1 MRRPFFGF
9 LLEPVP
15 FKQSETQGHLVAEIV
30 IVANA
35 FGAEAVWRSGHC
47 AWLGTAADAGAQ
59 GFEVRRELFSTG
71 ADASHAALA
80 SLGADA
86 RKRGLWC
93 VYSTPACLYIDG
105 HLDYCAL
112 ETALDEA
119 DSLGARFV
127 KLQLGT
133 FTGQANA
140 SAIARIS
147 ARRRARLL
155 VENGQRAID
164 DALPRFVALFDA
176 LAQEG
181 APDVLGMTFDIGNW
195 HWTGEAP
202 LAAAHA
208 LAEHVEY
215 IHCKDVS
222 GSGARRFACAPA
234 LDDPFFT
241 SIFAILPRRVPRAIE
256 FPLDE
261 QAMADDARRRVAW
274 LAAA

>member
-1 MRRPFFGF
+1 M
-9 LLEPVP
+9 EPVP
-15 FKQSETQGHLVAEIV
+15 SEKKTEGNAVTEIV

-35 FGAEAVWRSGHC
+35 FGAEPVWCSGHC

-59 GFEVRRELFSTG
+59 GFEVRRELFAS
-71 ADASHAALA
+71 DAEASLQALA
-80 SLGADA
+80 RLGADA

-93 VYSTPACLYIDG
+93 VYSTPACLYLDG
-105 HLDYCAL
+105 HLDSSAL
-112 ETALDEA
+112 EATLAEA
-119 DSLGARFV
+119 DALGARFV
-127 KLQLGT
+127 KVQLGT
-133 FTGQANA
+133 FTGRANA
-140 SAIARIS
+140 AAIARIC

-181 APDVLGMTFDIGNW
+181 APEVLGMTFDIGNW
-195 HWTGEAP
+195 HWTSGAP
-202 LAAAHA
+202 LAAARA
-208 LAEHVEY
+208 LARHVEY

-234 LDDPFFT
+234 HDDPFFP

-256 FPLDE
+256 FPLDG
-261 QAMADDARRRVAW
+261 QSLADDARRRVAW

>member
-1 MRRPFFGF
+1 MAEKA
-9 LLEPVP
+9 LLEG
-15 FKQSETQGHLVAEIV
+15 STADIV

-35 FGAEAVWRSGHC
+35 FGVEPVWRSGQSN
-47 AWLGTAADAGAQ
+47 WLGIAADAGAQ
-59 GFEVRRELFSTG
+59 GFEVRRELFATD
-71 ADASHAALA
+71 ADASRDALA
-80 SLGADA
+80 RLGDEA
-86 RKRGLWC
+86 RERGLWC
-93 VYSTPACLYIDG
+93 VYSTPACLYLDG
-105 HLDYCAL
+105 RLDCCAL
-112 ETALDEA
+112 ETALAEA
-119 DSLGARFV
+119 DALGARFV

-133 FTGQANA
+133 FSGHANA
-140 SAIARIS
+140 AAIARICS
-147 ARRRARLL
+147 RGRARLL

-164 DALPRFVALFDA
+164 DALARFVALFGA
-176 LAQEG
+176 LAEEG

-208 LAEHVEY
+208 LAAHVEY
-215 IHCKDVS
+215 IHCKGVT

-234 LDDPFFT
+234 PDDPFFS

-261 QAMADDARRRVAW
+261 QGLADDARRRVAW

>member
-1 MRRPFFGF
+1 MTSAATN
-9 LLEPVP
+9 EHDT
-15 FKQSETQGHLVAEIV
+15 SEIV

-35 FGAEAVWRSGHC
+35 FGADPVWRSGHA
-47 AWLGTAADAGAQ
+47 AWLDVAVGAGAQ
-59 GFEVRRELFSTG
+59 GFEVRRELFATD
-71 ADASHAALA
+71 ADASHQAL
-80 SLGADA
+80 SRLGAEA

-105 HLDYCAL
+105 RLDARAL
-112 ETALDEA
+112 ETALAEA
-119 DSLGARFV
+119 DALGARFV

-133 FTGQANA
+133 FTGRANA
-140 SAIARIS
+140 AAIARLCGQ
-147 ARRRARLL
+147 RRARLL

-164 DALPRFVALFDA
+164 DALARFVALFDA
-176 LAQEG
+176 LALEG

-202 LAAAHA
+202 LAAAQV
-208 LAEHVEY
+208 LAAHVEY
-215 IHCKDVS
+215 IHCKGVT

-234 LDDPFFT
+234 ADDPLFP

-261 QAMADDARRRVAW
+261 QRLDDDARRRVAW